1 MRLTDEEKDM
11 LAGKFGPVPKLA
23 LEHQIAVGDFFGAQD
38 FVAVSQAHIMADTE
52 SLGEAGVRRLERLP
66 GAKKGRRR
74 APIPPITDPPGTA
87 LAKAPFLGHS
97 SPPVS
102 PEE

>member
-52 SLGEAGVRRLERLP
+52 SLGEAGVRPLERLAGGKEGRSGVGLSSITGPRWSEFAKDTIP
-66 GAKKGRRR
+66 GDR
-74 APIPPITDPPGTA
+74 
-87 LAKAPFLGHS
+87 
-97 SPPVS
+97 VS
-102 PEE
+102 IVIL